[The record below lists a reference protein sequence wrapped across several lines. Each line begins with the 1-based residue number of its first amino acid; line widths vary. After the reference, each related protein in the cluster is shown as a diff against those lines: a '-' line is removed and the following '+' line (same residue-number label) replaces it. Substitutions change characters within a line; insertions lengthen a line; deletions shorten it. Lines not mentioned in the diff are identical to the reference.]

1 MSQDAVND
9 DAIIRDVEER
19 LLRKPTLSNLEVH
32 AAIVHLAPVINSKPS
47 YDVAHRRKVKRL
59 LKKLFGKRVAHVGVY
74 EDGDPDSA
82 GGYRIHV
89 TPISQVDTIHF
100 TVTV

>member
-1 MSQDAVND
+1 MSQDAASD
-9 DAIIRDVEER
+9 DAIIREVEEK
-19 LLRKPTLSNLEVH
+19 LLRKPALSNLEVH
-32 AAIVHLAPVINSKPS
+32 AAIMHLAPVINSKPS
-47 YDVAHRRKVKRL
+47 YDGAHRKQMEKL
-59 LKKLFGKRVAHVGVY
+59 LKKLFGKRVGHVGVY